1 MNEIPAGS
9 APASGQGVGA
19 PLASRTRVVLVR
31 PQHPGNIGAVARAMK
46 NMGVA
51 ELVLVAP
58 RCFPHPQATA
68 LAASAA
74 DVLERARVVASLPEA
89 VVGCAHVA
97 GTTARR
103 RYLSQAVYAP
113 RQWAEKRAG
122 APGRVALLFG
132 CERTGLTNDE
142 LDEAHELVTIPTD
155 EAYPSLNL
163 AQAVQVMTYELRQ
176 AQPAA
181 APSPQAREV
190 VGQQEMDRFYAHLE
204 RTLVGTGFLDP
215 ANPRFLMRRL
225 RLLFGRLEPD
235 DNEMNILRGILTSV
249 ETSLRGVRGA
259 RQYNGAPFGGCD
271 DHEKHDDGAVLKL
284 NPT

>member
-1 MNEIPAGS
+1 
-9 APASGQGVGA
+9 
-19 PLASRTRVVLVR
+19 
-31 PQHPGNIGAVARAMK
+31 MK

-51 ELVLVAP
+51 ELVLVTP
-58 RCFPHPQATA
+58 RRFPHAQATA
-68 LAASAA
+68 LAAGAA
-74 DVLERARVVASLPEA
+74 DLLERARVVAKLPEA
-89 VVGCAHVA
+89 LVGCAHVA

-113 RQWAEKRAG
+113 RPWAEKRARI
-122 APGRVALLFG
+122 PGKVALMFG

-155 EAYPSLNL
+155 AAYPSLNL

-176 AQPAA
+176 AQPVAEP
-181 APSPQAREV
+181 PSPTRKV

-204 RTLVGTGFLDP
+204 RTLVGTRFLDP

-225 RLLFGRLEPD
+225 RLLFSRLEPD
-235 DNEMNILRGILTSV
+235 DNEMNILRGILASV
-249 ETSLRGVRGA
+249 ETASRDGGGA
-259 RQYNGAPFGGCD
+259 AQRYNGRSSGICSGD
-271 DHEKHDDGAVLKL
+271 EKNGDGAVLKP